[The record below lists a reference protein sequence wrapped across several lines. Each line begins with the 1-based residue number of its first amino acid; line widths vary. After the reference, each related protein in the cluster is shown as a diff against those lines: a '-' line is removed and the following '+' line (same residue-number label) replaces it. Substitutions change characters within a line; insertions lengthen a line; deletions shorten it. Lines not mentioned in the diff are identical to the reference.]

1 MLRCAA
7 LVYKLMLSKHIHS
20 LLSKQQSGSLCTY
33 STAELIIA
41 ATPHSPSQ
49 YLSTFLFLLRPFF
62 LSLSLLS
69 PALCS
74 ATRVNHIVHLLS
86 SVPERVGLSARA
98 LQSFHTFAFSLNNY
112 RMWVVVSF
120 SHFDSFIMTQWEVN
134 KLIPQMMDPER
145 QRERETDRR
154 HVRSPALSF
163 IAL

>member
-1 MLRCAA
+1 MTFNLTRQTFTSIHLINACEDDVAVHWMLRCAA

-41 ATPHSPSQ
+41 ATPRSPSQ

-62 LSLSLLS
+62 LFLSLSLLS

-74 ATRVNHIVHLLS
+74 ATHVNHIVHLLS

-98 LQSFHTFAFSLNNY
+98 LQSFHMFALSLNNY

-120 SHFDSFIMTQWEVN
+120 SHFDSFIILPSGRLTN
-134 KLIPQMMDPER
+134 
-145 QRERETDRR
+145 
-154 HVRSPALSF
+154 
-163 IAL
+163 